1 MRRKRKNTI
10 ALHVSLVLI
19 IVFSNLIGFGYFP
32 NTRKFFQKKVEF
44 DRPGERSPE

>member
-32 NTRKFFQKKVEF
+32 NKKFFQKKVEF